1 MTKGSESSSSSSGI
15 MGAFDNSGEDSF
27 NLDCFRG
34 VSTAILDDD
43 DDGLRFLQRL
53 VPFYSIG

>member
-1 MTKGSESSSSSSGI
+1 VTKGSESSSSSSGI
-15 MGAFDNSGEDSF
+15 IGAFDNRGEDSF